1 MLSFWK
7 RPVVLSQTAS
17 SRPEPL
23 PTQGVAALRD
33 ALPRLVAELE
43 RARRYSRPFTI
54 AVVSA
59 ELPDRR
65 VNDQHVAIAG
75 VHGNGS
81 SRLFS
86 PLLGSILRE
95 ALRDCDLVMY
105 SAIEGRCLVG
115 MPELGADEARL
126 AVTRLH
132 DLCTSRLTLPLRSG
146 VAVFPED
153 GWTLEDLLRGAESN
167 WVSDGSPIPREEG
180 EAS

>member
-7 RPVVLSQTAS
+7 RPVVLSQTSS
-17 SRPEPL
+17 SRSEPL

-43 RARRYSRPFTI
+43 RARRYTRPFTV

-59 ELPDRR
+59 ELGNGHADHSHPGD
-65 VNDQHVAIAG
+65 G
-75 VHGNGS
+75 VHENGS

-86 PLLGSILRE
+86 PLLASILRE

-115 MPELGADEARL
+115 MPELGAQEARL
-126 AVTRLH
+126 AIARLH
-132 DLCTSRLTLPLRSG
+132 DLCATRLTLPLRSG

-153 GWTLEDLLRGAESN
+153 GWTLEDLMQHAESD
-167 WVSDGSPIPREEG
+167 WLGDRSLISSEEG
-180 EAS
+180 KAS